1 MINDKIFLGYPI
13 PFKDICHIYPPKVKD
28 IVGNNEAIQWQ
39 ALFTMSQEE
48 LDDAYRNED
57 KTVMTPNPFTYL
69 LLMYYSEE
77 DKRPLVLNGFKQLLH
92 EPVTIIPEM
101 EIIVIGVEEENLD
114 PDVHLVEPRL
124 LNAENYFDFQ
134 NIVRDAMGLNRVEPP
149 DPDEDPRVA
158 RIKAKSR
165 YREKVKA
172 KKDLGPKC
180 GTLLAAICCMGI
192 GLNPLNIGEMSYA
205 NVVWLIEMYQ
215 QKEAYEIDIR
225 SLLAGADSKK
235 VKPKYWIKNLK

>member
-28 IVGNNEAIQWQ
+28 IVGSDEAVQWQ

-57 KTVMTPNPFTYL
+57 KTVVTPNPFTYL

-134 NIVRDAMGLNRVEPP
+134 NLVRDAMGLNRVEPP
-149 DPDEDPRVA
+149 DPDEDPRVK

-172 KKDLGPKC
+172 KKNLGPKF

>member
-1 MINDKIFLGYPI
+1 MINDKVFLGYPI
-13 PFKDICHIYPPKVKD
+13 PFKDICSIYPPKVKD
-28 IVGNNEAIQWQ
+28 IVGNDEAIQWQ

-57 KTVMTPNPFTYL
+57 KTIMTPNPFTYL

-77 DKRPLVLNGFKQLLH
+77 DKRPLVLNGFRQLLH

-134 NIVRDAMGLNRVEPP
+134 NLVRDAMGLNRVEPP

-172 KKDLGPKC
+172 KKNLGPKF

>member
-28 IVGNNEAIQWQ
+28 IVSSDEAVQWQ

-77 DKRPLVLNGFKQLLH
+77 DKRSLVLNGFKQLLH

-101 EIIVIGVEEENLD
+101 EIIVIGIEEENLD
-114 PDVHLVEPRL
+114 PDIHLIEPRL
-124 LNAENYFDFQ
+124 LDAENYFDFQ
-134 NIVRDAMGLNRVEPP
+134 NLVRDAMGLNRVEPP
-149 DPDEDPRVA
+149 DPDEDPRVK

-172 KKDLGPKC
+172 KKNLGPKF

>member
-1 MINDKIFLGYPI
+1 MINDKVFLGYPI

-28 IVGNNEAIQWQ
+28 IVGNDEAIQWQ

-134 NIVRDAMGLNRVEPP
+134 NLVRDAMGLNRVEPP

-172 KKDLGPKC
+172 KKNLGPKF

>member
-28 IVGNNEAIQWQ
+28 IVGNDEAVQWQ

-57 KTVMTPNPFTYL
+57 KTVITPNPFTYL
-69 LLMYYSEE
+69 LLMYYTEE
-77 DKRPLVLNGFKQLLH
+77 DKRSLVLNGFKQLLH

-101 EIIVIGVEEENLD
+101 EIIVIGIEEEKLD
-114 PDVHLVEPRL
+114 PDIHLVEPRL
-124 LNAENYFDFQ
+124 LDAENYFDFQ
-134 NIVRDAMGLNRVEPP
+134 NLVRDAMGLNRVEPP
-149 DPDEDPRVA
+149 DPDEDPRVK

-172 KKDLGPKC
+172 KKNLGPKF

>member
-28 IVGNNEAIQWQ
+28 IVGNDEAVQWQ

-57 KTVMTPNPFTYL
+57 KTVITPNPFTYL
-69 LLMYYSEE
+69 LLMYHTEE

-101 EIIVIGVEEENLD
+101 EIIVIGIEEENLD

-124 LNAENYFDFQ
+124 LDTENYFDFQ
-134 NIVRDAMGLNRVEPP
+134 NLVRDAMGLNRVEPP
-149 DPDEDPRVA
+149 DPNEDPRVA

-172 KKDLGPKC
+172 KKNLGPKF

-205 NVVWLIEMYQ
+205 DVVWLIEMYQ

>member
-28 IVGNNEAIQWQ
+28 IVGNDEAVQWQ

-124 LNAENYFDFQ
+124 LDTENYFDFQ
-134 NIVRDAMGLNRVEPP
+134 NLVRDAMGLNRVEPP
-149 DPDEDPRVA
+149 DPNEDPRVA

-172 KKDLGPKC
+172 KKNLGPKF

>member
-13 PFKDICHIYPPKVKD
+13 PFKDICNIYPPKVKD
-28 IVGNNEAIQWQ
+28 IVGNNEAVQWQ

-57 KTVMTPNPFTYL
+57 KSVMTPNPFTYL

-77 DKRPLVLNGFKQLLH
+77 DKRSLVLDGFKQLLH

-101 EIIVIGVEEENLD
+101 EIVVIGIEEENLD

-124 LNAENYFDFQ
+124 LDAENYFDFQ
-134 NIVRDAMGLNRVEPP
+134 NLVRDAMGLNRVEPP
-149 DPDEDPRVA
+149 DPDEDPRVK

-172 KKDLGPKC
+172 KKNLGPKF

>member
-1 MINDKIFLGYPI
+1 MINEKVFLGYPI
-13 PFKDICHIYPPKVKD
+13 PFKDICEIYPPTV
-28 IVGNNEAIQWQ
+28 NEVVSNEEFMQYQ

-57 KTVMTPNPFTYL
+57 KMVMTPNPFTYL
-69 LLMYYSEE
+69 LISYYT
-77 DKRPLVLNGFKQLLH
+77 DKEIQPIILHGFEKFLH
-92 EPVTIIPEM
+92 EPVTIVPEM
-101 EIIVIGVEEENLD
+101 EIIVVGVKEEDLN
-114 PDVHLVEPRL
+114 PDVDLVSPRL
-124 LNAENYFDFQ
+124 INAENFFDFQ
-134 NIVRDAMGLNRVEPP
+134 NLIRDVLGISRVEPP

-158 RIKAKSR
+158 RIKAKAR
-165 YREKVKA
+165 YRDKVKA
-172 KKDLGPKC
+172 KKEMGPKL

-215 QKEAYEIDIR
+215 QKESYGIDIR